1 MLTVLNSSH
10 DPFYNQAFEE
20 YVFEHFRQG
29 EIFLLWQNSPAVVVG
44 SYQNICREV
53 HVERLRQLGIPVIRR
68 ITGGGTVYHDL
79 GNLNYT
85 YISDGG
91 AAIDYDQCLGP
102 ILAALNDIGVPARK
116 NRTCDI
122 AIFANDSIKHTGV
135 LALGGQNLTNDI
147 AFGLRTPM
155 AAAEKIKIKHGAA
168 IAEMVRPDEYIEVP
182 SVGGREPR
190 RLSRQVLAEICEPR
204 MEEILTLLDQELV
217 RSGLK
222 NMIGAGVVLTG
233 GTALIQGCQELGEQ
247 VFNLPTRI
255 GYPRNVGG
263 LKDMV
268 NSPKFATAMGLLRFG
283 AEKEGME
290 QKFRIRSDGNV
301 FNSILSRMKK
311 WFSEIS

>member
-20 YVFEHFRQG
+20 YVFEHFREG
-29 EIFLLWQNSPAVVVG
+29 EIFLLWQNDPAVIVG

-122 AIFANDSIKHTGV
+122 AIGD
-135 LALGGQNLTNDI
+135 L
-147 AFGLRTPM
+147 
-155 AAAEKIKIKHGAA
+155 KI
-168 IAEMVRPDEYIEVP
+168 
-182 SVGGREPR
+182 
-190 RLSRQVLAEICEPR
+190 
-204 MEEILTLLDQELV
+204 
-217 RSGLK
+217 SG
-222 NMIGAGVVLTG
+222 
-233 GTALIQGCQELGEQ
+233 
-247 VFNLPTRI
+247 
-255 GYPRNVGG
+255 
-263 LKDMV
+263 
-268 NSPKFATAMGLLRFG
+268 SW
-283 AEKEGME
+283 
-290 QKFRIRSDGNV
+290 IRSPPTGKTTASGARGPNPP
-301 FNSILSRMKK
+301 SAPSP
-311 WFSEIS
+311 ISGSTWPGP

>member
-20 YVFEHFRQG
+20 YVFEHFREG
-29 EIFLLWQNSPAVVVG
+29 EIFLLWQNDPAVIVG

-122 AIFANDSIKHTGV
+122 AI
-135 LALGGQNLTNDI
+135 GG
-147 AFGLRTPM
+147 G
-155 AAAEKIKIKHGAA
+155 KISGSAQRMTKGRLLHHG
-168 IAEMVRPDEYIEVP
+168 
-182 SVGGREPR
+182 
-190 RLSRQVLAEICEPR
+190 
-204 MEEILTLLDQELV
+204 TLLF
-217 RSGLK
+217 S
-222 NMIGAGVVLTG
+222 
-233 GTALIQGCQELGEQ
+233 
-247 VFNLPTRI
+247 PT
-255 GYPRNVGG
+255 
-263 LKDMV
+263 
-268 NSPKFATAMGLLRFG
+268 SACW
-283 AEKEGME
+283 
-290 QKFRIRSDGNV
+290 IRSPPTGKTTA
-301 FNSILSRMKK
+301 SRARGP
-311 WFSEIS
+311 SPPSAPSPISGSTWPGP

>member
-29 EIFLLWQNSPAVVVG
+29 EIFLLWQNDPAVIVG

-122 AIFANDSIKHTGV
+122 AIGYLKISGSAQRMTKGRLLHHGTLLFSSDLGV
-135 LALGGQNLTNDI
+135 LDQITTHRKNDCFQSRGTPSAICTVTNIREHLASPMTIEEFQDRLLAQMVPPGSPHLTLTAEQEAEVCRLRDEKYRSWEWTWGKTPAFTYEKSGQ
-147 AFGLRTPM
+147 F
-155 AAAEKIKIKHGAA
+155 HGAPIRVAYQAKRGIVSSAVIDCDA
-168 IAEMVRPDEYIEVP
+168 IDGALAAQLLN
-182 SVGGREPR
+182 GA
-190 RLSRQVLAEICEPR
+190 RLDPEGFAAICHRLAG
-204 MEEILTLLDQELV
+204 D
-217 RSGLK
+217 
-222 NMIGAGVVLTG
+222 
-233 GTALIQGCQELGEQ
+233 
-247 VFNLPTRI
+247 
-255 GYPRNVGG
+255 
-263 LKDMV
+263 
-268 NSPKFATAMGLLRFG
+268 G
-283 AEKEGME
+283 AEELM
-290 QKFRIRSDGNV
+290 DY
-301 FNSILSRMKK
+301 LM
-311 WFSEIS
+311 

>member
-20 YVFEHFRQG
+20 YVFEHFREG
-29 EIFLLWQNSPAVVVG
+29 EIFLLWQNDPAVIVG

-122 AIFANDSIKHTGV
+122 AIGGGKISGSAQRMTKGRLLHHGTLLFSSDLGV
-135 LALGGQNLTNDI
+135 LDQITTHRKNDCFQSKGTQSAICTVTNIREHLARPMTIEEFRERLLDRMVPRQSPADADGGTGGG
-147 AFGLRTPM
+147 GLPPADEKYRSWEWTWGKTRPLPMKSPACSQGAHPGGLSGQTRHYIRCNGRLSPAGRRPGCRT
-155 AAAEKIKIKHGAA
+155 A
-168 IAEMVRPDEYIEVP
+168 
-182 SVGGREPR
+182 GGRTADLSAFPR
-190 RLSRQVLAEICEPR
+190 SVP
-204 MEEILTLLDQELV
+204 
-217 RSGLK
+217 GW
-222 NMIGAGVVLTG
+222 
-233 GTALIQGCQELGEQ
+233 
-247 VFNLPTRI
+247 PRI
-255 GYPRNVGG
+255 GLMN
-263 LKDMV
+263 
-268 NSPKFATAMGLLRFG
+268 
-283 AEKEGME
+283 
-290 QKFRIRSDGNV
+290 
-301 FNSILSRMKK
+301 
-311 WFSEIS
+311 